1 MKKNKTHFWKILL
14 ILLLGIYS
22 INAQEKVAPEITAQ
36 EITVYNLPEIYDFS
50 SLKPR
55 VWDKEGDNKSY
66 ILVVFARIGNDY
78 IYLKDKQIL
87 EFDKEMVDYYSL
99 DKNEELFAAINYK
112 GPYRVV
118 IYNIKESKRG
128 EFLKLYL

>member
-1 MKKNKTHFWKILL
+1 MKKTQTHFLKILL
-14 ILLLGIYS
+14 ILFLGVYP
-22 INAQEKVAPEITAQ
+22 INAQEIAAPELTAQ
-36 EITVYNLPEIYDFS
+36 EITVHNLPEIYDFS
-50 SLKPR
+50 SLKPH

-66 ILVVFARIGNDY
+66 IPVVFARIGNDF
-78 IYLKDKQIL
+78 IYLNDKQIL

-99 DKNEELFAAINYK
+99 DKNEELFAAIHYK

-118 IYNIKESKRG
+118 IYNIKESKRD

>member
-1 MKKNKTHFWKILL
+1 MKKTKNNFWKILL
-14 ILLLGIYS
+14 IIFLGVYS
-22 INAQEKVAPEITAQ
+22 INAQEIASPEIT
-36 EITVYNLPEIYDFS
+36 VHNLPEIYNFS

-66 ILVVFARIGNDY
+66 IPVVFARIGNDY

-87 EFDKEMVDYYSL
+87 EFDKEMVDHYSL
-99 DKNEELFAAINYK
+99 EKNEELFAAINYK
-112 GPYRVV
+112 GTYRVV
-118 IYNIKESKRG
+118 IYNIKESKRD